1 MKKKLYLNIVII
13 QAIIITLSSCVDQKQ
28 IAYFQKGVNQPD
40 TLAVAQAYI
49 PKIQPGDILAINV
62 GSLNPIASSFFN
74 PYSTMP
80 VTTDNI
86 TMMPGLNAQIPNQ
99 QWLAAD
105 GGSTPSSL
113 TQSSAP
119 GYLVDAS
126 GTIDV
131 PLLGTLKVS
140 GLTTSEAKAM
150 IKDKLKLYLK
160 EPTVSVRFL
169 NYKISVLGEVAHP
182 SVYVIPNESV
192 TLPEA
197 LSMAGDMTIFGN
209 RQNVLVI
216 RDDNGKKEFGRVN
229 LNTREV
235 YSSPYY
241 YLHANDVVYVEP
253 NKGRIAQTDKTYQI
267 LPIVLSALS
276 FIAIIFTYSHINKL

>member
-1 MKKKLYLNIVII
+1 M
-13 QAIIITLSSCVDQKQ
+13 TLSSCVDQKQ

-40 TLAVAQAYI
+40 TIAVAQAYI
-49 PKIQPGDILAINV
+49 PKIEPGDILAIPV
-62 GSLNPIASSFFN
+62 GSLNPTASSFFN

-80 VTTDNI
+80 VSSDNGI
-86 TMMPGLNAQIPNQ
+86 SSSGQGGGTGQSSSGL
-99 QWLAAD
+99 
-105 GGSTPSSL
+105 STSSSL

-119 GYLVDAS
+119 GYLVDAA
-126 GTIDV
+126 GTIDM
-131 PLLGTLKVS
+131 PLLGNLKIS
-140 GLTTSEAKAM
+140 GLTTTEAKNM

-197 LSMAGDMTIFGN
+197 LSMAGDMTIFGK
-209 RQNVLVI
+209 RENVLVI
-216 RDDNGKKEFGRVN
+216 RDENGKKEFGRVN

-235 YSSPYY
+235 YASPYY
-241 YLHANDVVYVEP
+241 YLHANDVIYVEP

-267 LPIVLSALS
+267 LPIILSALS
-276 FIAIIFTYSHINKL
+276 FVAIIFTYSRK